1 MSRLRLRAPSPAL
14 VVAFVALVVALG
26 GTSYAAF
33 SLPNGS
39 VGTPQLKDK
48 AVTNAKL
55 GPLSVGTA
63 KLRDGSVTGSKM
75 NFSGVTVPNAN
86 NATNATNATR
96 LTGIQIVSGL
106 NSTVG
111 ANTIANQSVTCPT
124 GKVAIGGNEVNA
136 GGNTVSLNEVAMSG
150 STVTVY
156 INNTGATAIGWR
168 AYAVCAP
175 GTSTGNSVR
184 LGSDGA
190 K

>member
-1 MSRLRLRAPSPAL
+1 MSSLRLRAPSPAL
-14 VVAFVALVVALG
+14 IVSILALVAALG

-39 VGTPQLKDK
+39 VGTPQLRDK
-48 AVTNAKL
+48 AVTNGKL

-63 KLRDGSVTGSKM
+63 KLRDGSVTGAKM

-96 LTGIQIVSGL
+96 LTGIQIVSGV
-106 NSTVG
+106 NTTVG
-111 ANTIANQSVTCPT
+111 PNTIANQTVVCPT
-124 GKVAIGGNEVNA
+124 GKVAISGNEING

-150 STVTVY
+150 PSVTVY
-156 INNTGATAIGWR
+156 INNTGATTIGWR
-168 AYAVCAP
+168 AYVVCAP
-175 GTSTGNSVR
+175 GTSTGASVR
-184 LGSDGA
+184 SASELA